1 MNAGVCTAASTSP
14 LASTWLGLGLEL
26 GVGLG
31 LALGLGLG
39 LGLGI
44 RLGSGLGLARQHL
57 VPRCGVVGAQVLA
70 QPGVARCLGRAA
82 DDHLVSGAI
91 VSTTV
96 SAILEERP
104 SGGSR

>member
-26 GVGLG
+26 GVR
-31 LALGLGLG
+31 LG

-82 DDHLVSGAI
+82 DDHLVS
-91 VSTTV
+91 V
-96 SAILEERP
+96 
-104 SGGSR
+104 